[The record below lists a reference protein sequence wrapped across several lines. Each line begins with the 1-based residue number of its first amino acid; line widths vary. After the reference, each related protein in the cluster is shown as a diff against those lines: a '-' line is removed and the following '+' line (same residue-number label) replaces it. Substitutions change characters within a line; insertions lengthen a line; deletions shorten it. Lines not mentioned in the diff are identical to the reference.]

1 MLLFILCIAMLFNQ
15 AVAFNPD
22 VMGIDYTMYQYAW
35 LIIMIDCYLAIP
47 LFWLWAKGH
56 LALYGDVSMEQKTS
70 GLPSRG
76 EASLT
81 RNQNK
86 QLIPK
91 DSPNY
96 GKGFQIKLA
105 PEDYPGYRPPS
116 RALPGVPGGGSEPNS
131 PRSSLGSGPIHAPD
145 YDDSDFD
152 SEDVD
157 GDDE

>member
-56 LALYGDVSMEQKTS
+56 LTLYGD
-70 GLPSRG
+70 
-76 EASLT
+76 
-81 RNQNK
+81 
-86 QLIPK
+86 LIPK

-157 GDDE
+157 GDDELGFKLLFSAATQTVM